1 MAFAANALAKA
12 AGATPFKRPEN
23 GQFRPGSNFQE
34 YFFDET
40 GDTNALSIANAD
52 FGGWGGVL
60 KLTQANPTANTGKL
74 SLVYKGDQAHTG
86 FDNLAFTDA
95 GQLAVVEDAGDL
107 LHAQRNALDS
117 GFLFDVTQSYA
128 GGRQPLRFLAE
139 GRDPPATL

>member
-1 MAFAANALAKA
+1 MAFDANALAKA

-74 SLVYKGDQAHTG
+74 SLVYRATRHTPASTTSPSSTPA
-86 FDNLAFTDA
+86 NWPWSRT
-95 GQLAVVEDAGDL
+95 
-107 LHAQRNALDS
+107 
-117 GFLFDVTQSYA
+117 
-128 GGRQPLRFLAE
+128 
-139 GRDPPATL
+139 PATCCTPSATRWIRDSCST